1 MPETAFLITA
11 FATLFVVIDPPGLV
25 PMFIALTRGMGPD
38 KRRAMARRACII
50 ATALLLLFGL
60 AGESILGF
68 IGISMPAFMSSRMPP
83 LPEMNVSWDR
93 NARSM
98 SSKRLSAQKSWTSL

>member
-38 KRRAMARRACII
+38 LSLIH
-50 ATALLLLFGL
+50 
-60 AGESILGF
+60 
-68 IGISMPAFMSSRMPP
+68 ISEPTRPY
-83 LPEMNVSWDR
+83 
-93 NARSM
+93 
-98 SSKRLSAQKSWTSL
+98 